1 MSEGLENTKCPRK
14 SSALSL
20 LQGSLLGTV
29 VGWVLTE
36 STCGCSFLQGIVTVA
51 VVRWHVP
58 SRACEE
64 GASRCTTPVGFGG
77 WQKDFW
83 GACEAVEGEANILV
97 AFSRYPVIAI
107 F

>member
-1 MSEGLENTKCPRK
+1 MPQEEFSTLIASGLAPGHRCG
-14 SSALSL
+14 L
-20 LQGSLLGTV
+20 
-29 VGWVLTE
+29 VLTE

>member
-1 MSEGLENTKCPRK
+1 MPQEEFSTLIASGLAPGHRC
-14 SSALSL
+14 
-20 LQGSLLGTV
+20 GLGTDRKHL
-29 VGWVLTE
+29 W
-36 STCGCSFLQGIVTVA
+36 LQLPPGDCHSGAQA